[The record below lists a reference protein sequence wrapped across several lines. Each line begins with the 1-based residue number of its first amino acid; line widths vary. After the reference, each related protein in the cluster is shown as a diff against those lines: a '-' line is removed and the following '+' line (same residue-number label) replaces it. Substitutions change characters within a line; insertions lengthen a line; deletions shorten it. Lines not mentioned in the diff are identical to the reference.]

1 MTRKRL
7 FAVLAFLCFAAFL
20 GVILGRVPRLDLA
33 GAVLIG
39 LALAG
44 YDLWSQLGPRQ
55 GSRN

>member
-7 FAVLAFLCFAAFL
+7 FALLAFLCLAAFF
-20 GVILGRVPRLDLA
+20 GIILYRVPRLDLA

-44 YDLWSQLGPRQ
+44 YDLWSQLKPRRQ
-55 GSRN
+55 PGR